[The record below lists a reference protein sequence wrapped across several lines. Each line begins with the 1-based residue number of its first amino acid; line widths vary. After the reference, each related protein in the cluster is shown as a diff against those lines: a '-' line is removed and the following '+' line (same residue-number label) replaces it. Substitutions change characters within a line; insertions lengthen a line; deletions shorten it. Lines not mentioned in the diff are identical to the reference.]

1 MDYIYGS
8 SNTVTLDSYSSNN
21 IFGCT
26 TLELSSNQEGKVFV
40 DLTEKSRRSDK
51 DVFEYVCQ
59 ISIKANTTIEVTKK
73 SNQYLTVVDDT
84 KPVICKE
91 IVYFFSSII
100 IMFKR

>member
-26 TLELSSNQEGKVFV
+26 TLELSYNQEGKAIV

-59 ISIKANTTIEVTKK
+59 ISVKANTTIEVTKK
-73 SNQYLTVVDDT
+73 SNQYLAAVDDT

-91 IVYFFSSII
+91 IVYFD
-100 IMFKR
+100 

>member
-26 TLELSSNQEGKVFV
+26 TLELSYNQEGKAFV

-59 ISIKANTTIEVTKK
+59 ISVKANTTIELTKK

-91 IVYFFSSII
+91 IVYFD
-100 IMFKR
+100 